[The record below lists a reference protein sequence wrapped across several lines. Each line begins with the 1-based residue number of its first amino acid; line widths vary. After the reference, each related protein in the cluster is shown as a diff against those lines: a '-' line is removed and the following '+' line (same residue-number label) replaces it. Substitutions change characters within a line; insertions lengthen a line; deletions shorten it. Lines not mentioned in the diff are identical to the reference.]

1 MGWLALLRIV
11 LSLANSL
18 ASIIREKQL
27 MDAGEAKAT
36 AKALTEI
43 VKRLD
48 VGKDVAAQIEAM
60 GDEELDAALRGDR

>member
-1 MGWLALLRIV
+1 MGWLGLLKIV

-18 ASIIREKQL
+18 AGIVREKQL

-60 GDEELDAALRGDR
+60 SNDDLDAALRGDR